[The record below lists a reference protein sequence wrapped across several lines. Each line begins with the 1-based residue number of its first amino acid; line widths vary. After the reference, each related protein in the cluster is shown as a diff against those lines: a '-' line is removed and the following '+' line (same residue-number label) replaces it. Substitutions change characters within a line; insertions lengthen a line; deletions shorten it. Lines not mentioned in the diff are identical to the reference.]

1 KNVAYDWSPQLY
13 DHHSIPTHMVK
24 IWMFENWHILVMV
37 IYTVNLESRYLLIQE
52 DYPSEEF
59 TKVYLIKFLKIQSAK
74 KATKRKLDEQNFFG
88 SLLYICY
95 APEFERN
102 QRQTKIYSKSN
113 QLQRFVKQKTQLGNK
128 LKICGLNLA
137 HGVPPAC
144 SACQQKWSSGGPSS
158 IYSCDCLLKSSAKTY
173 YISFRKAFPESLSS
187 THYSHHCATKSAC
200 FCQNIR
206 MDKKQQQR
214 VHNTLACWNVEKK
227 DPCDEDLGRLIRGED
242 NKFALLGREPNTEE
256 TIFGPRLQKI
266 PKIDMDNSMNITAIL
281 ILNRLKKVVEEEFW
295 ELKSTS
301 LKTFALHHMLS
312 DTMYINR
319 LVPIY

>member
-113 QLQRFVKQKTQLGNK
+113 QLQRFQH
-128 LKICGLNLA
+128 IHRA
-137 HGVPPAC
+137 
-144 SACQQKWSSGGPSS
+144 PS
-158 IYSCDCLLKSSAKTY
+158 IFLLHIIIETY

-281 ILNRLKKVVEEEFW
+281 ILNRLKKDFILCTKGLQTCQV
-295 ELKSTS
+295 
-301 LKTFALHHMLS
+301 
-312 DTMYINR
+312 
-319 LVPIY
+319 